1 MVDTEWSIIELIKE
15 INNTLKVDKD
25 FTIVIDGLTG
35 SGKST
40 LALHLAKKGCTWFK
54 IKEDILFSK
63 EELIDKISNAPP
75 FSYLVLDEAVN
86 LLFKRDFMDRKQKF
100 LLKLLDMCRDKNL
113 CLMFCVPNFW
123 SLDKH
128 LLDGRIK
135 LRIHIARTGFAF
147 MWTPTSNPFTPDK
160 WCRKYNEKVCYNWD
174 SYPNAK
180 KTKGFIGYLKF
191 GDMPQSDKEI
201 YLKIKAIKKEEIK
214 KKEEED
220 ERKQELDKQKG
231 FVLGETMVLSMLKE
245 QGLLKQG
252 ALNIYASIRG
262 ENPHAISMRL
272 KRFGDKKNKG
282 NGNSTDVT
290 STNKYITTPND
301 NEIDVN
307 HAVMHHKP
315 I

>member
-1 MVDTEWSIIELIKE
+1 MAENEWTITELCGEV
-15 INNTLKVDKD
+15 NNTLKIDKD
-25 FTIVIDGLTG
+25 FPIVIDGLTG

-40 LALHLAKKGCTWFK
+40 LALHLAKKGCQWFS

-63 EELIDKISNAPP
+63 KELIYKISNAPP

-113 CLMFCVPNFW
+113 CLIFCVPNFW

-135 LRIHIARTGFAF
+135 LRIHISRTGFAF
-147 MWTPTSNPFTPDK
+147 MWIPTSNPFTPDK

-174 SYPNAK
+174 NYPNAK

-191 GDMPQSDKEI
+191 GDMPESDKKV
-201 YLKIKAIKKEEIK
+201 YLKVKAIKKEEVRK
-214 KKEEED
+214 AEED
-220 ERKQELDKQKG
+220 EEKKEELDKQKG
-231 FVLGETMVLSMLKE
+231 FIMGETMVLSMLKE

-252 ALNIYASIRG
+252 ALNVYASIRG
-262 ENPHAISMRL
+262 ESAGALS
-272 KRFGDKKNKG
+272 KRVQRFSKHTSGLDSKDIN
-282 NGNSTDVT
+282 NNYTIPSNTDEMEV
-290 STNKYITTPND
+290 PQ
-301 NEIDVN
+301 
-307 HAVMHHKP
+307 A
-315 I
+315 